1 VTAKNTATGEILK
14 ARTNVEGYYDFQF
27 VRNGTYDISVSQAG
41 FDTVVKQGVPVA
53 VNQTV
58 RNDFTLAVGQV
69 TQQVVVTAD
78 VPPISTEDATLTEV
92 IGAKA
97 VTELPLNSRNALR
110 LAGTVPTVI
119 PGRKSA
125 SGNPGGGEGY
135 IGAGTREIQNS
146 VSMDGV
152 SIMNNLI
159 TTTTFRP
166 SVDAI
171 QETQIQTGTY
181 PAQYG
186 HYMGVQINVITKG
199 GTNSL
204 HGSVFEFLRNNASML
219 ADTSRIGASRRRRCA
234 RISSDMR

>member
-1 VTAKNTATGEILK
+1 
-14 ARTNVEGYYDFQF
+14 
-27 VRNGTYDISVSQAG
+27 
-41 FDTVVKQGVPVA
+41 
-53 VNQTV
+53 
-58 RNDFTLAVGQV
+58 
-69 TQQVVVTAD
+69 
-78 VPPISTEDATLTEV
+78 
-92 IGAKA
+92 
-97 VTELPLNSRNALR
+97 
-110 LAGTVPTVI
+110 
-119 PGRKSA
+119 
-125 SGNPGGGEGY
+125 
-135 IGAGTREIQNS
+135 
-146 VSMDGV
+146 MDGV

-204 HGSVFEFLRNNASML
+204 HGSVFEFLRNNAL
-219 ADTSRIGASRRRRCA
+219 DARGYFENRASHKRPCA

>member
-97 VTELPLNSRNALR
+97 VTDYR
-110 LAGTVPTVI
+110 
-119 PGRKSA
+119 
-125 SGNPGGGEGY
+125 
-135 IGAGTREIQNS
+135 
-146 VSMDGV
+146 
-152 SIMNNLI
+152 
-159 TTTTFRP
+159 
-166 SVDAI
+166 
-171 QETQIQTGTY
+171 
-181 PAQYG
+181 
-186 HYMGVQINVITKG
+186 
-199 GTNSL
+199 
-204 HGSVFEFLRNNASML
+204 
-219 ADTSRIGASRRRRCA
+219 
-234 RISSDMR
+234 